1 MGTVVKKTAQLPVL
15 ADPRRVGKIKA
26 WSARTN
32 IAAGEIVR
40 RALWGA
46 GWDALE
52 VQLSAEYGGPLS
64 ETEVL
69 VGTLHALPPG
79 LRAEFAAKHGLE
91 AELESAGRRAQ

>member
-1 MGTVVKKTAQLPVL
+1 MATVAKKTAQLPVL
-15 ADPRRVGKIKA
+15 ADPRRIGKIKA
-26 WSARTN
+26 WSTRTG

-64 ETEVL
+64 ESEIL

-79 LRAEFAAKHGLE
+79 LRAEFASKHDLQ
-91 AELESAGRRAQ
+91 AELGSVGRRAE